1 MNRYLL
7 DTNAVIA
14 LLVGNP
20 ALNALIANA
29 EWVGISVIAKLEFL
43 SFPGIQEADIALF
56 SEFESRVDVID
67 IANSD
72 MQLINQSIRYRREK
86 NLKLPDALI
95 IAGGSVNQARV
106 LTADRQLLNQFPEQT
121 MAFDAAC
128 PPVTGGSSP

>member
-14 LLVGNP
+14 LLAGNP

-29 EWVGISVIAKLEFL
+29 EWVGISVITKLEFL
-43 SFPGIQEADIALF
+43 SFPGIQSADIALF

-72 MQLINQSIRYRREK
+72 VQLINESIRHRREK
-86 NLKLPDALI
+86 QVKLPDALI
-95 IAGGSVNQARV
+95 IAAGSVNQARV
-106 LTADRQLLNQFPEQT
+106 LTTDRQLLNQFPEQT
-121 MAFDAAC
+121 MAFDAAL
-128 PPVTGGSSP
+128 PT